1 MDSDHIVGTTAAD
14 TVGQGRAENGWRN
27 CTTAAD
33 TGTALSLTG
42 QEDQM
47 SSALQLWHT
56 IDGLPADWQR
66 AIASGVGS
74 GYVPTKELASE
85 IRIYDSARGAS
96 GIKLCGPSKPNPV
109 GFFGQYGQ
117 HLVLLLRVFVLER
130 YTAPFLPNTRNLA
143 IIIAKHEENHNKAIE
158 AETSTSCT
166 VG

>member
-74 GYVPTKELASE
+74 GYVPTKQLASE
-85 IRIYDSARGAS
+85 IRVYGSD
-96 GIKLCGPSKPNPV
+96 IKLLGPNPV
-109 GFFGQYGQ
+109 GFS
-117 HLVLLLRVFVLER
+117 
-130 YTAPFLPNTRNLA
+130 A
-143 IIIAKHEENHNKAIE
+143 
-158 AETSTSCT
+158 T
-166 VG
+166 V